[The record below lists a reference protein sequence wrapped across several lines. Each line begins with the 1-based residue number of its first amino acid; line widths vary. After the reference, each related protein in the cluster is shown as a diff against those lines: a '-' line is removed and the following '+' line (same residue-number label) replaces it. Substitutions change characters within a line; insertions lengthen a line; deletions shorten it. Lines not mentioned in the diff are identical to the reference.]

1 MGLESKNHLLIAP
14 RLAEPTTFI
23 EILEPPK
30 GDDSGLIATL
40 IDLLA
45 ELCSIPET
53 STGATDEKRNLSQ
66 N

>member
-1 MGLESKNHLLIAP
+1 MITEVQAP
-14 RLAEPTTFI
+14 PYFI
-23 EILEPPK
+23 EVLEPPE
-30 GDDSGLIATL
+30 GNDHGLIATL
-40 IDLLA
+40 IDLLT